1 MRSDEIRS
9 LLHFDEASPKYA
21 SLYERR
27 DAPAHSFRARLRK
40 THALLG
46 DGPLGK
52 LLDVGGGPAVYFDR
66 FKKQVESY
74 DLVDISPGMIE
85 MAQKIDSG
93 NVPLRCHLGSVYC
106 LPFPPDSFDT
116 VLAAGL
122 LEYLDDPWRGLEEL
136 ARVARSDARI
146 VVSFPNARG
155 VGRRVSKIVYRF
167 FGRSNPFGREF
178 TAAEVAEAAARIGV
192 DWIASNSYNAQ
203 LVPWPLTWRM
213 PGVAYVSAELFEPLL
228 TWSDRAWGS
237 GFNVQFRKAARACTS
252 SPQVH
257 FAVN

>member
-9 LLHFDEASPKYA
+9 SLHFDEACAKYA
-21 SLYERR
+21 SLYGRR
-27 DAPAHSFRARLRK
+27 DAPAHSFRARRGK

-52 LLDVGGGPAVYFDR
+52 LLDVGGGPAVYFD
-66 FKKQVESY
+66 KLKEQVESY

-93 NVPLRCHLGSVYC
+93 NVPLRCHVGSVYC

-116 VLAAGL
+116 VLATGL
-122 LEYLDDPWRGLEEL
+122 LEYLDDPWMGFEEL
-136 ARVARSDARI
+136 ARVARSGARI
-146 VVSFPNARG
+146 VVSFPNAHG
-155 VGRRVSKIVYRF
+155 VGRRVSKIVYRS

-203 LVPWPLTWRM
+203 LIPWPLTWRM
-213 PGVAYVSAELFEPLL
+213 PVVAYLTAELFEPLL
-228 TWSDRAWGS
+228 TWSGRLWGS
-237 GFNVQFRKAARACTS
+237 GFNVQFRKPATARTGS
-252 SPQVH
+252 QQVH